1 MTGTAQA
8 GVGFTI
14 PEPVERI
21 VDEVRAY
28 VAEDVLPAER
38 EIRSIEELDIAGD
51 TVRRLRARARDRGI
65 FAPHMPPDYGGV
77 GLGAIGLALVAQEC
91 GTSTLASLGLNAMA
105 PDEGNMH
112 VLLHAA
118 SAEQAERWLRPLAEG
133 VLRSCFLMTEPDVA
147 SSDPLNLRTTAARDG
162 DEWVID
168 GRKSFA
174 TGAVGAAFGI
184 VVARTGPSELRGGAY
199 SLILVPSDVPG
210 WRVIHEPSAIGAAFP
225 GGHPTVE
232 LQDVRVPAENLLGEE
247 GAGYKLAQV
256 RLATGRLGHAMRWI
270 GVSQRALDLT
280 AQRMLERESFG
291 ARLADHQML
300 QAFLADSAMDLYAA
314 RLMVLHA
321 AWRVD
326 EKLDHRQEI
335 AMLKTFVAEAFGRI
349 LDRAVQ
355 VYGGAGM
362 THDHPIAQWYADAR
376 AARIYD
382 GPSEVHRMAIA
393 RRLLRLAETGE
404 STRPACGSL

>member
-1 MTGTAQA
+1 MTRASEDGI
-8 GVGFTI
+8 GFTI
-14 PEPVERI
+14 PGAVVRV

-28 VAEDVLPAER
+28 VTEDVLPVEG
-38 EIRSIEELDIAGD
+38 EIGAIEQLDIAGD
-51 TVRRLRARARDRGI
+51 AVQRLRVRARERGI
-65 FAPHMPPDYGGV
+65 FAPQMPSQYGGI

-91 GTSTLASLGLNAMA
+91 GVSTLASIGLNAMA

-118 SAEQAERWLRPLAEG
+118 SDQQAERWLRPLADG

-147 SSDPLNLRTTAARDG
+147 SSDPLNLRTTAVRDG
-162 DEWVID
+162 DEWVIE

-184 VVARTGPSELRGGAY
+184 VVARTGPIELGGGAY
-199 SLILVPSDVPG
+199 SLIIVPTDVPG
-210 WRVIHEPSAIGAAFP
+210 WCVIHEPKAIGAAFP

-232 LQDVRVPAENLLGEE
+232 LQSVRVPAENLLGEE

-280 AQRMLERESFG
+280 AERMLGRESFG

-326 EKLDHRQEI
+326 EQLDHRQEI
-335 AMLKTFVAEAFGRI
+335 AMLKTFVSEAFGRI

-362 THDHPIAQWYADAR
+362 THEHPIAQWYADAR

-382 GPSEVHRMAIA
+382 GASEVHRMAIA
-393 RRLLRLAETGE
+393 RRLLRLAESGE

>member
-1 MTGTAQA
+1 
-8 GVGFTI
+8 
-14 PEPVERI
+14 
-21 VDEVRAY
+21 
-28 VAEDVLPAER
+28 
-38 EIRSIEELDIAGD
+38 
-51 TVRRLRARARDRGI
+51 
-65 FAPHMPPDYGGV
+65 
-77 GLGAIGLALVAQEC
+77 
-91 GTSTLASLGLNAMA
+91 
-105 PDEGNMH
+105 
-112 VLLHAA
+112 
-118 SAEQAERWLRPLAEG
+118 
-133 VLRSCFLMTEPDVA
+133 MTEPDVA
-147 SSDPLNLRTTAARDG
+147 SSDPLNLRTTAVREG

-168 GRKSFA
+168 GVKSFA

-184 VVARTGPSELRGGAY
+184 VVARTGPKALRGGGY
-199 SLILVPSDVPG
+199 SLILVPTDAPG
-210 WRVIHEPSAIGAAFP
+210 WRVIHEPRAIGAAFP

-232 LQDVRVPAENLLGEE
+232 LHGVRVPAENLLGEE

-326 EKLDHRQEI
+326 EKLSHSQEI

-349 LDRAVQ
+349 LDRALQ

-362 THDHPIAQWYADAR
+362 TDAHPIAQWYADAR

-382 GPSEVHRMAIA
+382 GTSEVHRMAIA
-393 RRLLRLAETGE
+393 RRLLRLAEMGE

>member
-1 MTGTAQA
+1 MSVASTDHI
-8 GVGFTI
+8 GFAI
-14 PEPVERI
+14 PEDVKRI

-38 EIRSIEELDIAGD
+38 EAGPIEALDIQGE
-51 TVRRLRARARDRGI
+51 VVQRLRARARDRGI
-65 FAPHMPPDYGGV
+65 FVPQMPAEYGGL

-91 GTSTLASLGLNAMA
+91 GVSTLASIGLNAMA

-112 VLLHAA
+112 LLLHAA
-118 SAEQAERWLRPLAEG
+118 TPEQAERWLRPLAEG
-133 VLRSCFLMTEPDVA
+133 RLRSCFLMTEPDVA
-147 SSDPLNLRTTAARDG
+147 SSDPLNLTTTAVRDG
-162 DEWVID
+162 DEWVIN

-184 VVARTGPSELRGGAY
+184 VVARTGAPELRGRAY
-199 SLILVPSDVPG
+199 SLIVVPSDAPG
-210 WRVIHEPSAIGAAFP
+210 WRVVHEPTAIGAEFP

-232 LQDVRVPAENLLGEE
+232 LENVRVPAANLLGEE
-247 GAGYKLAQV
+247 GSGYSLAQV

-280 AQRMLERESFG
+280 ARRMLDRESFG

-300 QAFLADSAMDLYAA
+300 QAFVADSAMDLYAA

-326 EKLDHRQEI
+326 EGLDHRQEI

-355 VYGGAGM
+355 VHGGAGI
-362 THDHPIAQWYADAR
+362 THDLPIAQWYADAR

-382 GPSEVHRMAIA
+382 GASEVHRMAIA
-393 RRLLRLAETGE
+393 KRLLRLAETGE
-404 STRPACGSL
+404 STRAACGNL